1 MKRFVYI
8 LAMAAFIGRAI
19 AQSPLPT
26 AAISASSQQRELTAA
41 MAIDGKMDTRWSS
54 DANDEQWLQID
65 FNSPVEL
72 VGLTLHWET
81 AYGRDYEIEL
91 LNPEG
96 KWYSV
101 SEVHFGDGGVDDI
114 YFGLRKT
121 KAIRFVGR
129 KRGTGW
135 GYSLWEI
142 EILGPQDQILAQAS
156 SSTEG
161 TSAQA
166 VLDGKTET
174 FWQSAPRPGE
184 NTTLELTFPHKF
196 GIGGLQ
202 INWAGSHS
210 PACKI
215 QTLTQKDGQWE
226 TITNKK
232 AGQAK
237 TEDLFFKAVSAEKLR
252 LVFDGSNS
260 EPIGICDIQI
270 KGASEAWTPVRH
282 FEMLAQR
289 MPAGV
294 LPDWFR
300 RQQTFWTITGLP
312 GSFNESLLDE
322 YGGVET
328 GLRCFSVIPAILAD
342 GKLLSA
348 KNFKLQ
354 QFLADS
360 WMPIPAVNWK
370 SNGINLNITAN
381 TIEPDTTFDNGDE

>member
-26 AAISASSQQRELTAA
+26 AAISASSQQSELTAA

-101 SEVHFGDGGVDDI
+101 SEVHFGDGGIDEI
-114 YFGLRKT
+114 YFGLKKT
-121 KAIRFVGR
+121 KAVRLVGH

-142 EILGPQDQILAQAS
+142 GILGAENQIFAKAS
-156 SSTEG
+156 CG
-161 TSAQA
+161 TDANT
-166 VLDGKTET
+166 VLDGNDKTVWT
-174 FWQSAPRPGE
+174 AGQTDA
-184 NTTLELTFPHKF
+184 NATLEIIFPKKF
-196 GIGGLQ
+196 DVGGLQ

-270 KGASEAWTPVRH
+270 KGASETWTPVRH

-294 LPDWFR
+294 LPDWLR

-370 SNGINLNITAN
+370 GNGINLNITAN